1 MTSRAVPPAV
11 LHPGGSYVLFLYQ
24 SVATAPWFPANG
36 LHGIFD
42 ISDSHVTLRCPN
54 YLDPASAQVVETDL
68 TAAAFEQRVRKA

>member
-42 ISDSHVTLRCPN
+42 ISDGHVTLGGQAKFEKG
-54 YLDPASAQVVETDL
+54 DPVIIADPRYE
-68 TAAAFEQRVRKA
+68 ERN